1 MAKAKQQTVEKIP
14 SELKI
19 SKEEAEEK
27 LKERIEK
34 AKEFT
39 NNNSLN
45 YDDLE
50 KLFDKWDDFNNEL
63 LKRIFTTD
71 EYQNSYMWSGDNS
84 IAFNSF
90 YGEPSYHEKMVK
102 LKKDIQDRNHYLESL
117 IEKLELIPMINT
129 VSQDKT
135 SLIKGDS
142 KKVFIVHGRDEVS
155 KTNLEILLKEIGLE
169 PIVLHRQADEGQ
181 TVIEKFEKHGS
192 DVAYA
197 FILLT
202 PDEIAYLSNEDSLPD
217 NERKKEKRA
226 RPNVIFE
233 FGYFVGKLTRNRV
246 CCLYTG
252 DVEIPSDL
260 KGLVYKRY
268 HNSVEEVAYSIQKD
282 LKVVGILN

>member
-19 SKEEAEEK
+19 SSEEAKLK
-27 LKERIEK
+27 LKERIQK
-34 AKEFT
+34 GKEL
-39 NNNSLN
+39 LN
-45 YDDLE
+45 IQIT
-50 KLFDKWDDFNNEL
+50 NEL
-63 LKRIFTTD
+63 QLDEARKEYRKWNDYNFEYLRRIFSTD
-71 EYQNSYMWSGDNS
+71 EEATKYKRYGGGVIHMNPSLGLKVKDYVDDIKEKIHRIDSLVERIDLISLEIISEASPQNT
-84 IAFNSF
+84 I
-90 YGEPSYHEKMVK
+90 H
-102 LKKDIQDRNHYLESL
+102 I
-117 IEKLELIPMINT
+117 T
-129 VSQDKT
+129 
-135 SLIKGDS
+135 

-155 KTNLEILLKEIGLE
+155 KTNLEILLTEMGLE

-181 TVIEKFEKHGS
+181 TVIEKFEKYGS

-282 LKVVGILN
+282 LKAVGILN